1 MAGHRSDDPTL
12 NDDSQPSITS
22 SAEVLREAD
31 LAAGI
36 TPAEVV
42 VRPPADAIDMEV
54 RKARADVATEDVVA
68 ELQPVGE
75 GTDAGVA
82 ADQEAAEEA
91 GDFGSGNYE
100 DRTAEQLRALAASR
114 GLATGGSKAD
124 LIDRLRG

>member
-1 MAGHRSDDPTL
+1 MVDLRNDPAY
-12 NDDSQPSITS
+12 NDDSQPSVTT
-22 SAEVLREAD
+22 SAEAMRLAD
-31 LAAGI
+31 EMAGVPPAA
-36 TPAEVV
+36 VV

-68 ELQPVGE
+68 ELAPVGE

-82 ADQEAAEEA
+82 ADQEAGEDY
-91 GDFGSGNYE
+91 GTGNYE
-100 DRTAEQLRALAASR
+100 DRTAEQLRNLAASK